1 MRFAILLAMFGLIA
15 IGAQAQT
22 PAAAPDAT
30 APAPTAPTAP
40 AVAPALA
47 PEKSAPSHA
56 QHVTTHTRTTMAQR
70 FAAANT
76 THDGHLTEAQA
87 KAGLPAIYRHF
98 GEIDSA
104 HKGYVTTADLKA
116 YDHAQYVK
124 RSQAKKVKAAAPAPA
139 SAPPA
144 TASQ

>member
-15 IGAQAQT
+15 VGAQAQT
-22 PAAAPDAT
+22 PAAAPDDAPAT
-30 APAPTAPTAP
+30 APAAP
-40 AVAPALA
+40 APAK
-47 PEKSAPSHA
+47 PAPSHA
-56 QHVTTHTRTTMAQR
+56 QHATTHTRTTMAQR

-87 KAGLPAIYRHF
+87 KAGLPAVYRHF
-98 GEIDSA
+98 GEIDSE

-124 RSQAKKVKAAAPAPA
+124 RSQAKKVKATAPSTAPA
-139 SAPPA
+139 SPA